1 MMSLNMADSSKVNT
15 DYARSSE
22 VAATPPTPEDTKKNS
37 ARRFKPRLLP
47 TLAAAL
53 LLPLF
58 ISAGQWQWNKA
69 TIKSNLQKELDA
81 RSAEPA
87 IQIPTSLVDPQSL
100 RYRKIVARGQYDVL
114 HQILI
119 DNRTHREQAGYHV
132 ITPLRLEGSDIRLL
146 VNRGWV
152 PAPAEHHQVPQVA
165 TPTGVVDVSGMAVV
179 PSTRFFTL
187 GADGLSSKTEW
198 QSVWQNLDLDRFGKA
213 VNFPLQPILIELDAG
228 SPAGGFIREWR
239 RPDERLE
246 THLGYALQW
255 WSFAATTVVL
265 WLVVNF
271 RRSS

>member
-1 MMSLNMADSSKVNT
+1 MVESNKVSAN
-15 DYARSSE
+15 YARTTE
-22 VAATPPTPEDTKKNS
+22 VTATPPTQEDTKKNS
-37 ARRFKPRLLP
+37 ERRFQPRLLP

-69 TIKSNLQKELDA
+69 SIKGKLQKELDA
-81 RSAEPA
+81 RGAEPA
-87 IQIPTSLVDPQSL
+87 IQIPTSLVDPQAL
-100 RYRKIVARGQYDVL
+100 RYRKIVARGQYDVQ

-132 ITPLRLEGSDIRLL
+132 LTPLRLEGSDMRLL

-152 PAPAEHHQVPQVA
+152 PALAEHNQVPQVA
-165 TPTGVVDVSGMAVV
+165 TPTGTVEVSGTAVV
-179 PSTRFFTL
+179 PNTRFITL
-187 GADGLSSKTEW
+187 GADDVNNKIEW
-198 QSVWQNLDLDRFGKA
+198 QSVWQNLDLGRFGKA
-213 VNFPLQPILIELDAG
+213 VNFPLQPIVIELDAA
-228 SPAGGFIREWR
+228 STAGGFVREWR

-255 WSFAATTVVL
+255 WSFAAITVVL

-271 RRSS
+271 RRTS